1 MHALIVGCGY
11 LGRRAARR
19 WIEDGHRVSALTRS
33 PTNARQL
40 TDAGIEPIVG
50 DVLDP
55 STVSALPT
63 ADVMLIA
70 ITHDRASGVT
80 KRALVVDGVANL
92 AHEMQ
97 SRVGHVI
104 DISSTSVYGQSDGS
118 WVDETSPTEPTTEGG
133 HITLDAEIALQEIC
147 NASTSER
154 RLTILRLAGIYGPGR
169 LIARV
174 DQLHSGK
181 PIAGISEAWLNLI
194 HVDDAVR
201 CIVTAA
207 QGRHNS
213 QVLLVSDGRP
223 VTRGE
228 FYSTIARE
236 VGAPPPTFD
245 PHAISG
251 RTRGR
256 NKRCR
261 NTRMLAELDVKL
273 TCPDSI
279 AELPRLVGLK
289 SSGERR

>member
-50 DVLDP
+50 DVLAP

-133 HITLDAEIALQEIC
+133 HLTLDAEIALQEIC

-169 LIARV
+169 LIAR
-174 DQLHSGK
+174 
-181 PIAGISEAWLNLI
+181 
-194 HVDDAVR
+194 
-201 CIVTAA
+201 
-207 QGRHNS
+207 
-213 QVLLVSDGRP
+213 GRP
-223 VTRGE
+223 APQREADRRKFRGM
-228 FYSTIARE
+228 AQ
-236 VGAPPPTFD
+236 PD
-245 PHAISG
+245 P
-251 RTRGR
+251 RGR
-256 NKRCR
+256 RGPLHR
-261 NTRMLAELDVKL
+261 HGGSGTPQLAGVARQRRTAGHARRVLFD
-273 TCPDSI
+273 DR
-279 AELPRLVGLK
+279 PR
-289 SSGERR
+289 SRRAAADI